1 MGEHFDLYFAGWYND
16 DMMQIIIDN
25 EVSKDIK
32 DYYNQRLEKANFTQ
46 RQKIIDEALK
56 EGLIIIDNS

>member
-25 EVSKDIK
+25 
-32 DYYNQRLEKANFTQ
+32 DYNKWNLS
-46 RQKIIDEALK
+46 IDVLYK
-56 EGLIIIDNS
+56 

>member
-25 EVSKDIK
+25 DYNSNRIQDVLSACKESGIIPENSKL
-32 DYYNQRLEKANFTQ
+32 NQNPK
-46 RQKIIDEALK
+46 
-56 EGLIIIDNS
+56 